1 MAENF
6 VFEMIKHCLQ
16 SRSERLRKFTAE
28 KKVPPRSEDAVES
41 GRFDAGH
48 RFASI
53 PAMLRRRAEPTA
65 AVQLP

>member
-6 VFEMIKHCLQ
+6 VFEMIKHLFTIQ
-16 SRSERLRKFTAE
+16 VGTAE
-28 KKVPPRSEDAVES
+28 KIYRWKKVPPRSEDAVES